1 MLERTPPPP
10 NPNMSDDDSIPSAGG
25 RVVDNQ
31 ELCASLLQPLS
42 LHDLAAV
49 CLASP
54 RLRATVLGL
63 VVPGRVNEARALAR
77 RKSLIFM
84 RNGEAF
90 EAYREILIGKKVQLH
105 GLVAMPE
112 LNNTMGTVT
121 IWDSQRGRYG
131 VRTREEGVV
140 ALKPANLQYKAPLEE
155 KPARMSDVEYLFR
168 VESAASES
176 VKQAH
181 KTAQRLR
188 SDLPRFLD
196 HIRVEAAMRLRLDE
210 FEPRLHAI
218 KVQIHD
224 APDEDI
230 EALYA
235 RARSMEDNILAS
247 SGFIP
252 GMNVLHL

>member
-1 MLERTPPPP
+1 
-10 NPNMSDDDSIPSAGG
+10 MSDDDSIPSAGG

-77 RKSLIFM
+77 RKSLTFM
-84 RNGEAF
+84 RNSEAF
-90 EAYREILIGKKVQLH
+90 EAHREILIGKKVQLH

-121 IWDSQRGRYG
+121 VWDSQRGRYG

-168 VESAASES
+168 ES

-252 GMNVLHL
+252 GMNVLNL